1 MKKGLIQG
9 EMINR
14 VRQLSHQDERISAS
28 LMYGSFA
35 KGEGDEFSDI
45 EFSIFVN
52 DDDYDGFSGEDW
64 VGQIAPLALY
74 FLNGVG
80 EARVIFKDLVRG
92 EFSFKKASQIP
103 SIRGVKALMGIPW
116 PAVVVMIDRTGS
128 VQDHLDFLSSKEGL
142 PTTRETMIKLC
153 LEFIYSM
160 LSSFDR
166 LARGERAHALDSL
179 GSLQVYLLRLLR
191 EHEGK
196 MQQSETRPFR
206 NLEKD
211 LLKSEYDRYIECTG
225 SLHEASLEHAY
236 WATWSWGKELIAA
249 IACRYEIDTHEALIQ
264 ALDLRFACI
273 LGRGRPEPERWEAL
287 PGSK

>member
-9 EMINR
+9 QIINR
-14 VRQLSHQDERISAS
+14 VRQLCQQDERISAS

-45 EFSIFVN
+45 EFSIFIN
-52 DDDYDGFSGEDW
+52 NDDYDGFSAENW
-64 VGQIAPLALY
+64 VGQITPLALY

-80 EARVIFKDLVRG
+80 QTRVIFENFIRG
-92 EFSFKKASQIP
+92 EFSFKKASEIS
-103 SIRGVKALMGIPW
+103 SIRAIKASMGVPFAGVI
-116 PAVVVMIDRTGS
+116 VMIDRTGS

-142 PTTRETMIKLC
+142 PTTREQTIKLC
-153 LEFIYSM
+153 REFIYSM

-166 LARGERAHALDSL
+166 LARGERALALDAL
-179 GSLQVYLLRLLR
+179 GLLQGYLLRLLR

-196 MQQSETRPFR
+196 ILQSETRPFR

-211 LLKSEYDRYIECTG
+211 LSESEYDRYIECTG

-236 WATWSWGKELIAA
+236 WATWSWGKELIDALA
-249 IACRYEIDTHEALIQ
+249 RKYEIGTHEALIQ
-264 ALDLRFACI
+264 SLDLHFACI
-273 LGRGRPEPERWEAL
+273 LDRSRLEPVSSS
-287 PGSK
+287 SKHM

>member
-9 EMINR
+9 EIINR
-14 VRQLSHQDERISAS
+14 VRQLCHQDERISAS

-45 EFSIFVN
+45 EFSIFIN

-80 EARVIFKDLVRG
+80 EARVIFENFVRG
-92 EFSFKKASQIP
+92 EFSFKKASEI
-103 SIRGVKALMGIPW
+103 SRIRAIKALMGIPW
-116 PAVVVMIDRTGS
+116 PAVIVMIDRTGS

-142 PTTRETMIKLC
+142 PTTRETTIRLC
-153 LEFIYSM
+153 QEFIYAM

-179 GSLQVYLLRLLR
+179 GMLQVYLLRLLR

-196 MQQSETRPFR
+196 IQQSETRPFR

-211 LLKSEYDRYIECTG
+211 LSESEYDRYIECTG
-225 SLHEASLEHAY
+225 SLHKASLEQAY
-236 WATWSWGKELIAA
+236 WATWSWGKELVDALA
-249 IACRYEIDTHEALIQ
+249 RKHEIGTHEALIQ
-264 ALDLRFACI
+264 SLDLQFACI
-273 LGRGRPEPERWEAL
+273 LDRSHPEPVN
-287 PGSK
+287 S